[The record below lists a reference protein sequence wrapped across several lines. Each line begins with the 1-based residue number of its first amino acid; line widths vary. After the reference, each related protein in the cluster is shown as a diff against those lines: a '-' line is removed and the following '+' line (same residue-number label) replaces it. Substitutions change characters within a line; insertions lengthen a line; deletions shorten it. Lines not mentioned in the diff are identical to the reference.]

1 MADMIKKV
9 LSVSFLVILASCRS
23 APVEQTGEAVI
34 EQETAVINPEPVK
47 GRVDVYES
55 MARSVKYNT
64 GATLRELR
72 KKVVYD
78 KNTNPRSIVNN
89 ILKMKNLNQN
99 PLYDSLRAL
108 DFAIIYAAVNLSDD
122 EHFTSAYLNAKA
134 SQTAALAA
142 IKAHKDA
149 LFAQR
154 KIKEIERMVK
164 REQREVDT
172 LKAKQDR
179 LGVLN
184 SDDEAYKKGLEVVIY
199 KLSEI
204 KKKLEEEVVLYR
216 QVTRIDSD
224 KLTLEGR
231 RFYEM
236 DDLDAGLKAG
246 DFQASAFA
254 NRQEFNLADELN
266 RQYSYEQVR
275 TMLRHE
281 YPQVER
287 LEINGFDIE
296 DPVYLKELQQRADF
310 QSNYLADKVRQYME
324 AGNGG
329 ARRALRQEAFEEMAT
344 AIMTQNEVAYNVV
357 MRADLDDEAVNKR
370 IAELKKTIAE
380 GEKRYRPG
388 VNQKIDLL
396 EQKTALINLERQA
409 SQILAEK
416 AMAIRALYFYAG
428 FNPFTPKLTEAPVK
442 DISGNLKVGFN
453 KDVVEMLAKKVPQ
466 PETPLKTEKN
476 DWAKQ
481 DNWLEKLLEGKD
493 KPQSESVNIRRY
505 VGNFELY
512 EGAVYNKR
520 KIMQLGSY
528 RQKENA
534 DMDWKMLK
542 ELYPELR
549 AYSPVVEKAQ
559 VKGAPMYRLI
569 IRQENGGLM
578 DLCNKLR
585 ADKTDCLLR

>member
-23 APVEQTGEAVI
+23 APVAQTGEAVI

-254 NRQEFNLADELN
+254 NRQEFKLADELN

-466 PETPLKTEKN
+466 PETLLKTEKN

-505 VGNFELY
+505 VGNFDLY
-512 EGAVYNKR
+512 EEAVYNKR